1 MKIVQVGSNS
11 IHVSSFLKAL
21 SFEEKTSVLVSEEPC
36 DFEGVTENK
45 VISFRSFNPFRLIK
59 AYLSLKNYLI
69 AIHPTIIHIHQVN
82 RLAFVVTR
90 IASKLTIPVLTTAW
104 GSDVLLIPQK
114 NKFFYYLVKTT
125 LNRSTIVTADSL
137 EMIDAMKQL
146 APTKHYELLQY
157 GIDPIQ
163 TKEKQAFIFSNRLHN
178 ELYRIPQ
185 VIAYFHAFQ
194 KEYPTWKL
202 IIGGTGRLTASL
214 EKQVEDLNL
223 TDSVEF
229 VGWLGKEENAHYYA
243 ISTMYITI
251 PESDGT
257 SVSLLEA
264 MSAGCVPIVSD
275 LPSNKAWITDKV
287 NGVIEK
293 SSINPFTE
301 AMKLNLDE
309 ALLNNQK
316 LVREQASRN
325 ACVQQFIQLYQ
336 RIQHG
341 K

>member
-11 IHVSSFLKAL
+11 IHVSSFLNAL
-21 SFEEKTSVLVSEEPC
+21 SIEGKAGVLVSEEQC

-45 VISFRSFNPFRLIK
+45 VISFRSFNPFQLIK
-59 AYLSLKNYLI
+59 AYVALKNYLI
-69 AIHPTIIHIHQVN
+69 AIQPTMIHIHQVN
-82 RLAFVVTR
+82 RLAYVVTR
-90 IASKLTIPVLTTAW
+90 IASKLAIPVLTTAW
-104 GSDVLLIPQK
+104 GSDVLLIPKK
-114 NKFFYYLVKTT
+114 NKFFHYLVKTT
-125 LNRSTIVTADSL
+125 LNRSAIITADSL

-163 TKEKQAFIFSNRLHN
+163 TKEKQTFIFSNRLHN

-185 VIAYFHAFQ
+185 IIAYFHAFQ

-214 EKQVEDLNL
+214 EKQVEEVKL
-223 TDSVEF
+223 TDAVEF
-229 VGWLGKEENAHYYA
+229 VGWLGKEENAHNYA
-243 ISTMYITI
+243 ISKMYVTI

-264 MSAGCVPIVSD
+264 MSAGCIPIVSD
-275 LPSNKAWITDKV
+275 LPSNKEWISDHV

-293 SSINPFTE
+293 TTINPFLE
-301 AMKLNLDE
+301 AMQLNLDE

-316 LVREQASRN
+316 LVRERASRN

-336 RIQHG
+336 RIKHG

>member
-45 VISFRSFNPFRLIK
+45 VISFRTFNPFRLIK

-90 IASKLTIPVLTTAW
+90 IASKLAIPVLTTAW
-104 GSDVLLIPQK
+104 GSDVLLIPKK
-114 NKFFYYLVKTT
+114 NKFFHYLVKTT

-163 TKEKQAFIFSNRLHN
+163 TKEKQAFIFSNRL
-178 ELYRIPQ
+178 
-185 VIAYFHAFQ
+185 
-194 KEYPTWKL
+194 

-223 TDSVEF
+223 RDSVEF

-275 LPSNKAWITDKV
+275 LPSNKAWINDKV
-287 NGVIEK
+287 NGVIDK
-293 SSINPFTE
+293 TSINPFIE
-301 AMKLNLDE
+301 AMKLNFDE

-316 LVREQASRN
+316 LVRERASRI

>member
-21 SFEEKTSVLVSEEPC
+21 SIEGKAGVLVSEESC

-45 VISFRSFNPFRLIK
+45 VISFRSFNPFQLIK
-59 AYLSLKNYLI
+59 AYVALKNYLI
-69 AIHPTIIHIHQVN
+69 AIQPTMIHIHQVN
-82 RLAFVVTR
+82 RLAYVVTR
-90 IASKLTIPVLTTAW
+90 IASKLAIPVLTTAW
-104 GSDVLLIPQK
+104 GSDVLLIPKK
-114 NKFFYYLVKTT
+114 NKFFLYLVKTT
-125 LNRSTIVTADSL
+125 LNRSAIITADSH
-137 EMIDAMKQL
+137 EMIGAMKQL

-185 VIAYFHAFQ
+185 IIAYFHAFQ
-194 KEYPTWKL
+194 KEYPAWKL
-202 IIGGTGRLTASL
+202 IIGGTGRLTTSL
-214 EKQVEDLNL
+214 EKQVEELKL
-223 TDSVEF
+223 TEAVEF

-243 ISTMYITI
+243 ISKMYVSI

-264 MSAGCVPIVSD
+264 MSAGCIPIVSD
-275 LPSNKAWITDKV
+275 LPSNKEWISDYV

-293 SSINPFTE
+293 TTINPFLE
-301 AMKLNLDE
+301 AMQLNLDE

-316 LVREQASRN
+316 LVRERVSRN
-325 ACVQQFIQLYQ
+325 ACVEQFIQLYQ
-336 RIQHG
+336 SIQDG